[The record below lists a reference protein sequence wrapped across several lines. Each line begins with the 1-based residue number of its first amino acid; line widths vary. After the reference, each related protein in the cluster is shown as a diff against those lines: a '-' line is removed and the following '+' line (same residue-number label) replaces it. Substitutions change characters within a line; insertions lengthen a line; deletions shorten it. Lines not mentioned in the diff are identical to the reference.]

1 MCLLIPY
8 LGTICPHIGQ
18 VTLAGGALLKNER
31 IEEEAEGMGG
41 APLTSAS
48 FFFLFLLRDKLLR
61 GLLFSG
67 DVASDI
73 MGLKSTSTARAASFQ

>member
-1 MCLLIPY
+1 MLVDPIPWHH
-8 LGTICPHIGQ
+8 LPAHRAGD
-18 VTLAGGALLKNER
+18 LAGGVLLKNER
-31 IEEEAEGMGG
+31 IEEEAEGTGG

-73 MGLKSTSTARAASFQ
+73 VGLKSTSTAWAASFD